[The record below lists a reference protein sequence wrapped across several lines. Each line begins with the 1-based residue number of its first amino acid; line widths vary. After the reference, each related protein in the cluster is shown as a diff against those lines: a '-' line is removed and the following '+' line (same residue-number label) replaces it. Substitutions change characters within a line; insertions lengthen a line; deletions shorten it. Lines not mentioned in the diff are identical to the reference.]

1 MVYVL
6 RRLAVL
12 IAVLLFP
19 FVATGQYLVYQQS
32 EPAVVIPGK
41 TDTYL
46 LQVLAVGATRVT
58 FESVLTP
65 GTEVDMKDDGTG
77 GDRVAGDGLYSI
89 SLPVAPYLAL
99 LRDDDVFRLF
109 IGYMR
114 PYGGTAAPSRYNTFI
129 DVFGSQV
136 PSFPV
141 TRDAPD
147 MQHTDYLVNFTM
159 PSAFPPASD
168 PRSFPDA
175 SAVTSRFY
183 SMFPDDVD
191 IINVVYFPS
200 YFLNRSHDPLR
211 NAVKGVGL
219 PLFDNSQKYG
229 SVARLK
235 GISYFPLT
243 GYYDGA
249 NVGFQH
255 ELTHQWVNFM
265 NVPPFAS
272 GIPHWPYSTMA
283 SGLMGVSLPPTGEG
297 GTFPCLIV
305 PDSTGVHLV
314 FNPDQPVHNDLDLYL
329 MGLLPPEQVGEQIVL
344 NVTSFPGCNATFSEG
359 SFTRVHVED
368 LISNPSIGPR
378 DPDSTKAQ
386 KTFRTATILV
396 TRDELLSP
404 EAMSLYSLFTQRAE
418 LTTPTAIH
426 EGLVKAVAK
435 PFALS
440 TRGLGTLVSR
450 LPQPFPLLTLPS
462 GGGAVVATD
471 GAPQSTKVGYAR
483 FEASPGSSAPAG
495 FAIFG
500 LRENGILISEAGVP
514 AGVPINSGRI
524 YAEQTDA
531 IKTGIAIANP
541 NDSPATINFFF
552 TDSKGNDVGSGTA
565 TVPANGQLASFL
577 DQSPFNGSA
586 PFLGAFTFASNVVVG
601 VTALRGL
608 TNERGEFLMSTL
620 PVIDITAPAQGP
632 QVLAHYADSG
642 GWTTQVLLVNPGNTL
657 LTGAVLFFDP
667 SGLPA
672 NVSIAG
678 KTGNSFAYAVP
689 PRSSQ
694 KLSTEGAAANAITG
708 PVRVVPDGLVPDGA
722 AAPVPLVVFSYRA
735 GGITE
740 SEAGVPVS
748 KGTAMQMYV
757 EVSGTPR
764 QPGNIQSGIAIANP
778 ASSSTAVTVALTQ
791 LDGTPAQDPVSLNL
805 PASGQTA
812 KLLTELFP
820 GVATPFRGI
829 LRIMAGTPGVSA
841 TGLRLHYNE
850 RAEVLISTTPPAAD
864 NNSSSP
870 NEIIFPHFADGGGF
884 TTQFILFNGGAG
896 QSSGTLR
903 LYDQNGQSS
912 SVVLQPH

>member
-1 MVYVL
+1 
-6 RRLAVL
+6 LAAL
-12 IAVLLFP
+12 ALLLFP
-19 FVATGQYLVYQQS
+19 FLASGQYLVYQQG

-41 TDTYL
+41 TDSYL

-58 FESVLTP
+58 FDSVVTP

-77 GDRVAGDGLYSI
+77 GDRVAGDGIYTI
-89 SLPVAPYLAL
+89 SLPLAPYLAL

-109 IGYMR
+109 IGYIR
-114 PYGGTAAPSRYNTFI
+114 PYAGATTPGRYNIFI
-129 DVFGSQV
+129 DVLGSQV
-136 PSFPV
+136 PSLPV

-147 MQHTDYLVNFTM
+147 MQHTDYLVNIAM

-168 PRSFPDA
+168 PRIFPDA
-175 SAVTSRFY
+175 SQVTSRFY

-200 YFLNRSHDPLR
+200 YFQNRSHSVLR

-219 PLFDNSQKYG
+219 PALDYG
-229 SVARLK
+229 QQFGSAARLK
-235 GISYFPLT
+235 GISHFPVT

-249 NVGFQH
+249 DIGFQH
-255 ELTHQWVNFM
+255 ELTHQWVNYL
-265 NVPPFAS
+265 NVPPFA
-272 GIPHWPYSTMA
+272 GGGHWPYSTMA
-283 SGLMGVSLPPTGEG
+283 SGLMGVSLPGTGEG
-297 GTFPCLIV
+297 GEFPCLIV
-305 PDSTGVHLV
+305 PDSAGVHLV
-314 FNPDQPVHNDLDLYL
+314 FNPDRPVHNDLDLYL

-344 NVTSFPGCNATFSEG
+344 NVTSFPGCNATFPEG
-359 SFTRVHVED
+359 SFTRVHVGD

-396 TRDELLSP
+396 TRDELLGP
-404 EAMSLYSLFTQRAE
+404 EAMSLYSLFAQRAE
-418 LTTPTAIH
+418 LTKPTAIH

-440 TRGLGTLVSR
+440 TRGLGTLDSR
-450 LPQPFPLLTLPS
+450 VPPPFTPLTLPS
-462 GGGAVVATD
+462 GGGAALTTN
-471 GAPQSTKVGYAR
+471 GAPQSTTVGYAR
-483 FEASPGSSAPAG
+483 FKASPGSSAPAG

-500 LRENGILISEAGVP
+500 LRENGILISEASVA
-514 AGVPINSGRI
+514 AGVPVHSGRI

-531 IKTGIAIANP
+531 VRTGIAIANP
-541 NDSPATINFFF
+541 NDSPATIDFFF
-552 TDSKGNDVGSGTA
+552 TDSAGNNVGSGTA

-586 PFLGAFTFASNVVVG
+586 PFRGAFTFASNVGVG

-608 TNERGEFLMSTL
+608 TNERGEFLMSAL
-620 PVIDITAPAQGP
+620 PVIDITAPTQGP

-642 GWTTQVLLVNPGNTL
+642 GWTTQVLLVNPGDTL
-657 LTGAVLFFDP
+657 LTGAVQFFDAG
-667 SGLPA
+667 GLPA

-678 KTGNSFAYAVP
+678 KTGSNFAYAVP

-694 KLSTEGAAANAITG
+694 KLSTEGAAVSAITG
-708 PVRVVPDGLVPDGA
+708 TIRVVPDGVVPDGA
-722 AAPVPLVVFSYRA
+722 AAPVPLVVLSYRA
-735 GGITE
+735 GGITQ

-748 KGTAMQMYV
+748 TGTAMRMYV
-757 EVSGTPR
+757 ESSGTPGKR
-764 QPGNIQSGIAIANP
+764 GNIQSGIAIANP
-778 ASSSTAVTVALTQ
+778 ASSSAAVTLALTQ
-791 LDGTPAQDPVSLNL
+791 LDGTPAQDPVPLNL
-805 PASGQTA
+805 PAFGQTA

-820 GVATPFRGI
+820 GVATSFKGI
-829 LRIMAGTPGVSA
+829 LRITAGTPGVSA

-870 NEIIFPHFADGGGF
+870 DEIIFPHFADGGGF
-884 TTQFILFNGGAG
+884 TTQFILFNGTAG
-896 QSSGTLR
+896 QSSSGTLR
-903 LYDQNGQSS
+903 LVDQSGQSS
-912 SVVLQPH
+912 NIVLQSR